1 MIEVKYYKDYRH
13 NYLILKDNGCLSEN
27 VYQRKMV
34 SENKI
39 KGLLDSQERF
49 INGEILLYYEITS
62 KQSLSS
68 VYDGRSMGMEQIQ
81 KFFIQLK
88 VVSDILQKYL
98 LDESCLILQPEYIFQ
113 DIATGEYFFLYYPD
127 PEEGSLSQLMDFFI
141 SRVDSA
147 DLEAVEVIYK
157 IADLINREQFVL
169 DEVLKWFQDDAAGGE
184 KNRNK
189 VENSGGAILRQKDEC
204 LKDFRDLQDE
214 NIDKASIESK
224 KDKDR
229 TYEIHKRSL
238 SKVIPLWVSGV
249 LAAGVLCYIM
259 YFYELSYIQEIYLIA
274 GWILAAAFI
283 LVPAAWYFYPQI
295 SKTGKK
301 VESKDIDNVA
311 EESLYCHGADY
322 GNDVAEA
329 SEKYNNTVYIPW
341 TENCENKLY
350 SMDKKTKCHIDLG
363 NLPITVGKLA
373 GAVDM
378 VINEQSMSR
387 MHAKFSRTGSNVC
400 ITDLNST
407 NGTFRNGIRL
417 APNAS
422 EIIEPGDEIRL
433 GKLKFIYR

>member
-1 MIEVKYYKDYRH
+1 MFEVKYYKDYRH

-39 KGLLDSQERF
+39 RGLLDSQERF
-49 INGEILLYYEITS
+49 INGEVLLYYEITS

-68 VYDGRSMGMEQIQ
+68 IYGGKSIGMEQIK

-88 VVSDILQKYL
+88 VISDILQKYL
-98 LDESCLILQPEYIFQ
+98 LDGSCLVLQPDYIFQ

-127 PEEGSLSQLMDFFI
+127 PEEGNLPQLMDFFI

-147 DLEAVEVIYK
+147 DLEAVEVVYK
-157 IADLINREQFVL
+157 IADLISREQFVL
-169 DEVLKWFQDDAAGGE
+169 DEVLKWFQDDIAGG
-184 KNRNK
+184 KNKNGLESADRDMLFQKEECIKELVNDKFDIENNK
-189 VENSGGAILRQKDEC
+189 NTPNKD
-204 LKDFRDLQDE
+204 LGHVINK
-214 NIDKASIESK
+214 
-224 KDKDR
+224 R
-229 TYEIHKRSL
+229 TL
-238 SKVIPLWVSGV
+238 SRIIPIWLLGV
-249 LAAGVLCYIM
+249 LGAGFLCYIM
-259 YFYELSYIQEIYLIA
+259 YFYELSYKQEIYLTA
-274 GWILAAAFI
+274 GWILAAVLI
-283 LVPAAWYFYPQI
+283 LSPAVWYFGYMLI
-295 SKTGKK
+295 KTGRIAENK
-301 VESKDIDNVA
+301 ENDNRI
-311 EESLYCHGADY
+311 EQNLYCHGDDY
-322 GNDVAEA
+322 ANNEMEPTEEY
-329 SEKYNNTVYIPW
+329 SNTVYVPW

-350 SMDKKTKCHIDLG
+350 SMDKKSKCHIDLG
-363 NLPITVGKLA
+363 NLPLTVGKLA

-387 MHAKFSRTGSNVC
+387 MPAKFSRAGLDIC